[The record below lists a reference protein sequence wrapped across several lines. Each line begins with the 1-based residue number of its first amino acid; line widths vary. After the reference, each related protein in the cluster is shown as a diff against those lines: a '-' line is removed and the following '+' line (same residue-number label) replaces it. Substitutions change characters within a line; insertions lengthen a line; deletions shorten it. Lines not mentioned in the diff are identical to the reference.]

1 MVRNTD
7 TVSNSA
13 LLAYIIY
20 RRSPL
25 LTLNSG
31 TRNGSVC
38 EMYVHLYISCMYTVL
53 HTYMY
58 IYTVDR
64 LRHAHIKL
72 NRVQQ
77 ISLSTYRQTHV
88 SIGQKWK
95 ERKKKN
101 PRKMIMM
108 FTHVHDRSTAY
119 IAYEK
124 PHTD

>member
-1 MVRNTD
+1 M
-7 TVSNSA
+7 SNSA

-38 EMYVHLYISCMYTVL
+38 EMYVHLYISCVYVQSFT
-53 HTYMY
+53 Y

-77 ISLSTYRQTHV
+77 ISLSTYKQTHV

-95 ERKKKN
+95 ERKKN
-101 PRKMIMM
+101 PRKMMM
-108 FTHVHDRSTAY
+108 FMIVQLRTYRMKNLIQTGKLYKLLWRAY
-119 IAYEK
+119 SL
-124 PHTD
+124 

>member
-1 MVRNTD
+1 MVRNTH

-53 HTYMY
+53 HTYIYMY

-77 ISLSTYRQTHV
+77 ISLSTY
-88 SIGQKWK
+88 
-95 ERKKKN
+95 
-101 PRKMIMM
+101 
-108 FTHVHDRSTAY
+108 
-119 IAYEK
+119 
-124 PHTD
+124 